1 MNAPIL
7 HESDRGAR
15 SQTARRPHS
24 DQPLPAAIE
33 RHLWEIRPVQ
43 DVLWIV
49 TTALMAWGLYAL
61 RTIFIPVFIAWLLAY
76 LANPV
81 VQFSERRWSWPR
93 PLTVSLFLVLFT
105 ILTAGTIVLIGPLVS
120 DQVQT
125 LAKKTPVY
133 ADWLMQKFAMV
144 GRLSTQ
150 IQSLVADALHD
161 PLSMLQPLFAGTGQA
176 FGLLGLMVGATVNAA
191 LLVFLIPLYFFF
203 FSWHFDRMLT
213 ALARFIPRSRREHTL
228 AVLHRMD
235 AAVSGFFRERLLI
248 ALISGFLYA
257 AVWGWT
263 GVPYWFLLGI
273 GTGILTLVP
282 YLSAIG
288 WPLAVLFKYMDSLTG
303 SDASVDWVSILVW
316 PSAAY
321 LAVQFIE
328 SWMLTPWIQRRSSEM
343 SAVTLVIVLFV
354 GGAVGGLFGLIF
366 AIPIAACIKI
376 VFQEWVLPQWATWAA
391 EH

>member
-1 MNAPIL
+1 MF
-7 HESDRGAR
+7 HEPDRGPR
-15 SQTARRPHS
+15 SQIAKLPHS
-24 DQPLPAAIE
+24 DRPLPSPVE
-33 RHLWEIRPVQ
+33 RHLWEIQPVQ
-43 DVLWIV
+43 DILWIV
-49 TTALMAWGLYAL
+49 TAAVVAWGLYAL
-61 RTIFIPVFIAWLLAY
+61 RGIFIPVFIAWLLAY
-76 LANPV
+76 LANPI
-81 VQFSERRWSWPR
+81 VQFCERRWSWPR

-105 ILTAGTIVLIGPLVS
+105 IVTVGAIALVGPLVS

-125 LAKKTPVY
+125 LAKKTPIY
-133 ADWLMQKFAMV
+133 ADWLTQKFAMV

-150 IQSLVADALHD
+150 VQSLVADSLRD
-161 PLSMLQPLFAGTGQA
+161 PLSMLKPFFAGTGQA
-176 FGLLGLMVGATVNAA
+176 FGFLGLMVGATVNAA
-191 LLVFLIPLYFFF
+191 LLLFLIPLYFFF

-213 ALARFIPRSRREHTL
+213 ALARFIPRSQREHTL

-235 AAVSGFFRERLLI
+235 TAVSGFFRERLLI

-257 AVWGWT
+257 ASWAWS

-282 YLSAIG
+282 YISAIG

-303 SDASVDWVSILVW
+303 TDTSVDWISILVW

-321 LAVQFIE
+321 LAVQFVE

-354 GGAVGGLFGLIF
+354 GGAVGGLFGLVF
-366 AIPIAACIKI
+366 AIPFAACIKI
-376 VFQEWVLPQWATWAA
+376 VFQEWVLPQWAKWAA